1 MDEALMRIC
10 TLIPAYKI
18 KYVEPLLLGL
28 QSQTMKPYRI
38 IFSDDSPGGVFTE
51 RLLSDELAPLRAGLA
66 IEVMPGPRNGAFENF
81 KHLVNAW
88 GRESELFHIL
98 LDDDV
103 VFPEFYER
111 HLVAHLSGDFS
122 CSISRRWESNEA
134 GQPLSGQPVPPAVT
148 NSVNRFLSL
157 NADVAFMSTVAEC
170 KNWFGEF
177 SNVVFRGDCSAVV
190 LNPAIA
196 GVSYAG
202 LWDLGAFLAASLIRP
217 ICHIQ
222 DHLGYFRKGPDQNSA
237 QTYSPIMK
245 AAMLAYVALA
255 ISGRRIGKINGEQA
269 MHCFATI
276 ANVLNYWYATQDDM
290 VDFRAVL
297 PRLALDMPGS
307 EDEFLGCWQN
317 FLATNGY

>member
-1 MDEALMRIC
+1 MDELLMRIC

-18 KYVEPLLLGL
+18 KYIEPLLLGL
-28 QSQTMKPYRI
+28 QSQAVKPYRI
-38 IFSDDSPGGVFTE
+38 IFSDASPGGVFSE
-51 RLLSDELAPLRAGLA
+51 RLLSDELAPLRSGLA
-66 IEVMPGPRNGAFENF
+66 IEVIQGPRQGAFENCR
-81 KHLVNAW
+81 HLLHVWN
-88 GRESELFHIL
+88 RESELFHLL

-103 VFPEFYER
+103 IFPEFYER

-134 GQPLSGQPVPPAVT
+134 GQPLRGQPVPAAVA
-148 NSVNRFLSL
+148 NAVNRFLSL

-177 SNVVFRGDCSAVV
+177 SNVVFRSDCSEIV
-190 LNPAIA
+190 LKPAIA
-196 GVSYAG
+196 GISYAG
-202 LWDLGAFLAASLIRP
+202 LWDLGAFLAASLLRP

-255 ISGRRIGKINGEQA
+255 ISGRRIGKITGEQA
-269 MHCFATI
+269 AKCSEMI
-276 ANVLNYWYATQDDM
+276 ANVLNYWYASQEDM
-290 VDFRAVL
+290 ADFRAVL

-307 EDEFLGCWQN
+307 EEEFLSCWQE
-317 FLATNGY
+317 FLDKNGY

>member
-1 MDEALMRIC
+1 MRIC

-18 KYVEPLLLGL
+18 KYVEQLLLGL
-28 QSQTMKPYRI
+28 QSQTVKPYRI
-38 IFSDDSPGGVFTE
+38 IFSDDSPGGVFSE
-51 RLLSDELAPLRAGLA
+51 RLLSDELQPFRAGLA

-81 KHLVNAW
+81 KHLVNVW

-134 GQPLSGQPVPPAVT
+134 GQPLRGQPVPPAVA

-177 SNVVFRGDCSAVV
+177 SNVVLRSDCSEVV
-190 LNPAIA
+190 LNPVIA
-196 GVSYAG
+196 DVSYAG

-222 DHLGYFRKGPDQNSA
+222 DHLGYFRKGPDQSSA

-245 AAMLAYVALA
+245 AAILAYVALA
-255 ISGRRIGKINGEQA
+255 IGGRRIGKISDEQA
-269 MHCFATI
+269 VRCFGMI
-276 ANVLNYWYATQDDM
+276 ANVLNYWYSTQDDM
-290 VDFRAVL
+290 IDFRAVL
-297 PRLALDMPGS
+297 SRLALDMQDS
-307 EDEFLGCWQN
+307 ESEFLTCWQK
-317 FLATNGY
+317 FLEKNGY

>member
-1 MDEALMRIC
+1 MRIC

-28 QSQTMKPYRI
+28 QSQTVKPYRI
-38 IFSDDSPGGVFTE
+38 IFSDDSPGGVFSE
-51 RLLSDELAPLRAGLA
+51 RLLSDELAPLRSGLA
-66 IEVMPGPRNGAFENF
+66 IEVIQGPRQGAFENCR
-81 KHLVNAW
+81 HLLHVWN
-88 GRESELFHIL
+88 RESELFHLL

-103 VFPEFYER
+103 IFPEFYER

-134 GQPLSGQPVPPAVT
+134 GQPLRGQPVPAAVA
-148 NSVNRFLSL
+148 NAVNRFLSL

-177 SNVVFRGDCSAVV
+177 SNVVFRSDCSEIV
-190 LNPAIA
+190 LKPAIA
-196 GVSYAG
+196 GISYAG
-202 LWDLGAFLAASLIRP
+202 LWDLGAFLAASLLRP

-237 QTYSPIMK
+237 QTYGPMMK

-255 ISGRRIGKINGEQA
+255 ISGRRIGKISSEQA
-269 MHCFATI
+269 IYCFGTI

-290 VDFRAVL
+290 VEFRLIL
-297 PRLALDMPGS
+297 PRLALNIHGS
-307 EDEFLGCWQN
+307 ENDFLECWQK
-317 FLATNGY
+317 FLQINKY